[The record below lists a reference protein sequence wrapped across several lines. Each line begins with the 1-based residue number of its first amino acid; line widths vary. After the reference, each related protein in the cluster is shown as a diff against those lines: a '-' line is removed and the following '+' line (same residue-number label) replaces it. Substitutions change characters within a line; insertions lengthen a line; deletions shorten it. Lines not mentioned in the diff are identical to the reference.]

1 MGGCL
6 PSGYLESV
14 GMLDPR
20 SISLSFFHCPNFLA
34 AKAKKN
40 KKYKK
45 KTVEDIIRFNVVV
58 DTNEG

>member
-1 MGGCL
+1 
-6 PSGYLESV
+6 
-14 GMLDPR
+14 MLDPR

-58 DTNEG
+58 DTYEG